1 MKKLIALLLTLVM
14 TALCFAGCQMEENTI
29 VVGYTKYP
37 PMNYEEN
44 GKLVGF
50 DTELAEKVF
59 TNLGY
64 KVIFKEIQWEN
75 KYTDL
80 NAGNIDCIWNGF
92 TCDSADDDG
101 IARSEKVDFS
111 YKYMENRQ
119 VLVVNKDSGIQSAA
133 DLAGMQ
139 GGAEKGSAGES
150 YLASLEG
157 VTYKGFTSQMDCLF
171 EIKART
177 INFGVM
183 DALLVESLVG
193 KGDYAD
199 LTIVDSMSGD
209 KEYYAIGFK
218 KGSELTE
225 KVNAELEKLAEEG
238 YLLELAEKYNV
249 DKTVITDFSDQK
261 KK

>member
-1 MKKLIALLLTLVM
+1 MKKIIALLLTLVL
-14 TALCFAGCQMEENTI
+14 TALCFAGCQMNEKTI

-64 KVIFKEIQWEN
+64 KVSFKEIQWDS

-80 NAGNIDCIWNGF
+80 DAGTIDCVWNGF
-92 TCDSADDDG
+92 TCNTADSDG
-101 IARSEKVDFS
+101 VQRSEKVDFS

-119 VLVVNKDSGIQSAA
+119 VIVIKKDAGIQSAA
-133 DLAGMQ
+133 DLSGKQ

-150 YLASLEG
+150 YIGELEN

-171 EIKART
+171 EVNAGT
-177 INFGVM
+177 IDFGVM

-209 KEYYAIGFK
+209 KEFYAIGFK
-218 KGSELTE
+218 KGSELTA
-225 KVNAELEKLAEEG
+225 KVNAELEKLAADG
-238 YLLELAEKYNV
+238 YLMELAEKYKV
-249 DKTVITDFSDQK
+249 DKTVVTDFADQK
-261 KK
+261 K